1 MEIDKIDGRDRL
13 TGVSDAGAALRML
26 GEWQAGADPGQIAPI
41 HAMLLTLKRFSAVN
55 LAYGEAAGDRA
66 LVEIAGRIAAFARTE
81 FDREWLV
88 ARVSG
93 STFLIAAMEASSR
106 ERWQWLA
113 EELALD
119 IARPLASIS
128 APAPVRLWPRMA
140 LLRAVAGESPERM
153 LGRLGEALESGRHN
167 PGKRFC
173 WVDGTRSLPDRS
185 AQELE
190 ADLIAALG
198 RDEIAIVYQP
208 QFCTASGA
216 MVGAEALVRWQ
227 HPTLGHIGAGALLA
241 IAERADH
248 IGQLSRHIARKAL
261 LGAKNWPQ
269 HLKLSLNVTSADLAT
284 SDFADTLAES
294 LLEAGIAPERVT
306 LEITEQA
313 LVTQLERSAQRLQA
327 LADLGLHVVL
337 DDFGAGFCNFRYL
350 RMLPL
355 AGLKLDRSMV
365 ENVAEDERDLAVL
378 RGIVALAQALDL
390 YVVAEGVETEAQRRI
405 VAQEGCRTW
414 QGFLGAKPMAAL
426 AVAKLAESQAG

>member
-1 MEIDKIDGRDRL
+1 MELHETECQDRL
-13 TGVSDAGAALRML
+13 TGVLNARAAISQLR
-26 GEWQAGADPGQIAPI
+26 EWQTGTDPGQVAPI
-41 HAMLLTLKRFSAVN
+41 HAMLLSLKRFSAIN

-66 LVEIAGRIAAFARTE
+66 LVEIAGRITAFARAE

-88 ARVSG
+88 ARVTG

-119 IARPLASIS
+119 IARPLASIE

-153 LGRLGEALESGRHN
+153 VTRLGEALESGRHN

-185 AQELE
+185 AHELE
-190 ADLIAALG
+190 ADLISALG

-208 QFCTASGA
+208 QFCTETGA
-216 MVGAEALVRWQ
+216 MVGAEALARWE
-227 HPTLGHIGAGALLA
+227 HPTLGRIGAGAMLA

-261 LGAKNWPQ
+261 LGAREWPQ
-269 HLKLSLNVTSADLAT
+269 HLNISLNVTSTDLAT
-284 SDFADTLAES
+284 SDFAEVLAEAAN
-294 LLEAGIAPERVT
+294 EAGIAPERII

-313 LVTQLERSAQRLQA
+313 LVIELDRSAQRLQD
-327 LADLGLHVVL
+327 LADRGMQVVL

-350 RMLPL
+350 TMLPL
-355 AGLKLDRSMV
+355 TGLKLDRSMI
-365 ENVAEDERDLAVL
+365 ENLADDPRDLAVL
-378 RGIVALAQALDL
+378 RGIVAMARALDL
-390 YVVAEGVETEAQRRI
+390 YVLAEGVETEAQKLI
-405 VAQEGCRTW
+405 VAAEGCLKW
-414 QGFLGAKPMAAL
+414 QGFLGARPMSSGEL
-426 AVAKLAESQAG
+426 ASFAIG